1 MIDGSKIISELE
13 ALDEKLLEA
22 IKKIL
27 GANPTKEQL
36 LRFLA
41 SEEFDKLINDLGL
54 EGIVKRYVAGFSVLF
69 AQGVKEIGIDV
80 IDQSLKTIGNNL
92 ELIKATNERTILGY
106 FGFQKENFRKYLI
119 SSIVDGQ
126 KFKDIAKSFG
136 SEIIG
141 TPNPAGA
148 FYQGKLH
155 IFSEPNVKTVI
166 GTSYYDYD
174 RSLTRQ
180 AFLDKPD
187 QRFHYGGLL
196 KETSSNECEWL
207 VKRENQKPEGYTM
220 AEIDEGIETPF
231 IYQYGGNKG
240 EIKKIY
246 WWGRQPNYNCP
257 HTWRMIT
264 DIKLTGK
271 YDKLGKRII

>member
-1 MIDGSKIISELE
+1 MIDNTKIISDLE

-36 LRFLA
+36 LQFLA

-54 EGIVKRYVAGFSVLF
+54 EKIVKRYVAGFDILF
-69 AQGVKEIGIDV
+69 TQGVKEIGIDV
-80 IDQSLKTIGNNL
+80 VAQTLKIIGDNL
-92 ELIKATNERTILGY
+92 ELIKASNQRTILGY
-106 FGFQKENFRKYLI
+106 FGYQKENFRRYLI
-119 SSIVDGQ
+119 SSIIDGQ
-126 KFKDIAKSFG
+126 KFETIAKSFG

-141 TPNPAGA
+141 TPNPSGA
-148 FYQGKLH
+148 YFGGQLH
-155 IFSEPNVKTVI
+155 IFSEPNVKTII

-187 QRFHYGGLL
+187 QRFYYGGLL
-196 KETSSNECEWL
+196 KETSSDECEWL
-207 VKRENQKPEGYTM
+207 VQRDNQMPEGYTM
-220 AEIDEGIETPF
+220 TEIDEGIETPF
-231 IYQYGGNKG
+231 VYKYGDNKG
-240 EIKKIY
+240 EVKKIW

-257 HTWRMIT
+257 HTFRPIF
-264 DIKLTGK
+264 K
-271 YDKLGKRII
+271 